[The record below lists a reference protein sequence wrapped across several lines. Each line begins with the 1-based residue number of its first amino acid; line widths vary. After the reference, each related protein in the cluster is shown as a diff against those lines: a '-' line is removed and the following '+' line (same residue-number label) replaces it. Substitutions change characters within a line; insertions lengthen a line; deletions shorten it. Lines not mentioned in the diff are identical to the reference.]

1 MFCNCVEGM
10 ELSKQTSMETI
21 GWRDRRRSRVREI
34 ADGAGMLFTDVAVIR
49 TLVVV
54 GVMLVVAFLARKHSK
69 FVLWLVVASVFF
81 MFCEMFNTITEMLV
95 DRISLETHPFSAR
108 IKHAS
113 AFVSAVSGLIA
124 FSLLFVVLYNLLISP
139 SAPATSDV
147 YARDVSARDVSSN
160 VSARDV
166 SARDVSA
173 RDVSSALPPGDM
185 RVSSDPSSA
194 PPRPAS
200 SPMVHS
206 KMWDRR
212 VASKRRYRKRGLL
225 PGPGH
230 AERIA
235 STA

>member
-1 MFCNCVEGM
+1 
-10 ELSKQTSMETI
+10 METI
-21 GWRDRRRSRVREI
+21 GWRDRRRSRVREV

-139 SAPATSDV
+139 NTTTSCAPA
-147 YARDVSARDVSSN
+147 APPA
-160 VSARDV
+160 A
-166 SARDVSA
+166 AE
-173 RDVSSALPPGDM
+173 LPPL
-185 RVSSDPSSA
+185 PPA
-194 PPRPAS
+194 PPPDFPDS
-200 SPMVHS
+200 LIHS
-206 KMWDRR
+206 KMWDHR
-212 VASKRRYRKRGLL
+212 VASKRRYRKRGLKTPCPDRGCPLAVTEPPL
-225 PGPGH
+225 PPR
-230 AERIA
+230 AAAPQE
-235 STA
+235 

>member
-139 SAPATSDV
+139 SAPAASD
-147 YARDVSARDVSSN
+147 

-173 RDVSSALPPGDM
+173 SNVSGALPPGDM
-185 RVSSDPSSA
+185 RVSSDPSIA

-212 VASKRRYRKRGLL
+212 VASKRRYRKRGITEPPL
-225 PGPGH
+225 PPR
-230 AERIA
+230 AAAPQE
-235 STA
+235 

>member
-1 MFCNCVEGM
+1 M

-139 SAPATSDV
+139 SAPAASN
-147 YARDVSARDVSSN
+147 VSARDVSSN

-173 RDVSSALPPGDM
+173 SNVSSALPPGDM
-185 RVSSDPSSA
+185 RLSSDPSSA